1 MIYTD
6 DSDARVIR
14 TALVRHFNLHTALF
28 LTQLDYLLDHSVSI
42 RDGYHW
48 TYRTYQEW
56 EDDLGLS
63 RSTIQ
68 RIVRRLKA
76 QGIVV
81 CGCFNR
87 FRYDRTTWFRLD
99 YEVLR
104 RMGLEIRHNCTGEK
118 AIRATEQAELREKRA
133 AQKAFTVPKR
143 GETPSDEPEP
153 LLTAEDV
160 DDGFDF
166 QNSTARFLV
175 PELQQKVLRQHCG
188 KKAGK
193 V

>member
-6 DSDARVIR
+6 DSDVRVIR
-14 TALVRHFNLHTALF
+14 TALLRHFDVHTALF

-42 RDGYHW
+42 HDGYHW

-68 RIVRRLKA
+68 RIVRRLKQ
-76 QGIVV
+76 QGIVI

-99 YEVLR
+99 YEALR
-104 RMGLEIRHNCTGEK
+104 LMGLEIRHICTGEK
-118 AIRATEQAELREKRA
+118 AIQAMERVEQREKRA
-133 AQKAFTVPKR
+133 AQKAFTVSKR
-143 GETPSDEPEP
+143 VEHPPIEADRVF
-153 LLTAEDV
+153 TADDV

-166 QNSTARFLV
+166 QNSTARLLV